1 MVNPTTNGPVS
12 RLSLMIYIIQTTRS
26 QTAHIGLSILQVAFA
41 QGNYSQVREYIRK
54 VELTVGKNGGG
65 GLGSASPSA
74 TAAGGGGGISPS
86 NASSSNTML
95 QDVTIKLEI
104 AKGIERMIAG
114 DYSSAARSL
123 IPLVINGSNSSNTNN
138 NNNNNQTSLHMLDWP
153 GVTCPED
160 LALYASLMCLVSQS
174 QDRSKVLELA
184 DHPEALELV
193 PGIKDLLLQW
203 TRANYVK
210 CMEVFAP
217 SASKHAVAPLLPM
230 GVDVY
235 LSPPRWKKLAQQIRE
250 MCLVEYLRPFQCVK
264 IESMQRLF
272 PTLGPNLV
280 DTLVDLM
287 SRGMLPPTT
296 RLDCRAGIIFKTP
309 KTNNPTRQVQVME
322 ECVLDDAHALLVRL
336 ACLESDLVVQDPS
349 GGGPARGGR
358 GRTLRG
364 GNLGGFI
371 PAENDSSD
379 DEEDNESDTPMIDA
393 EAAAAMNPE
402 DLY

>member
-1 MVNPTTNGPVS
+1 M
-12 RLSLMIYIIQTTRS
+12 
-26 QTAHIGLSILQVAFA
+26 SILQVAFA
-41 QGNYSQVREYIRK
+41 QGNYAQVREYVRK

-65 GLGSASPSA
+65 GLGSPAA
-74 TAAGGGGGISPS
+74 AAGGASLS
-86 NASSSNTML
+86 NASSSSTNTML
-95 QDVTIKLEI
+95 QDVTIKLDI

-114 DYSSAARSL
+114 DYSSAARTL
-123 IPLVINGSNSSNTNN
+123 IPLVIKGSSSSSSNTNN
-138 NNNNNQTSLHMLDWP
+138 NNQSTSHMLDWP

-184 DHPEALELV
+184 DHPEALELA
-193 PGIKDLLLQW
+193 PGMKDLLLQW
-203 TRANYVK
+203 TRANYEQ
-210 CMEVFAP
+210 CMEAFAP
-217 SASKHAVAPLLPM
+217 STTRHAIAPLLPM

-264 IESMQRLF
+264 IESMQQLF

-280 DTLVDLM
+280 DTLIDLM

-309 KTNNPTRQVQVME
+309 KTNNPTRKIQVME

-349 GGGPARGGR
+349 GGGPSRGGR
-358 GRTLRG
+358 GRTRRG

-371 PAENDSSD
+371 PAGNDSSD
-379 DEEDNESDTPMIDA
+379 DEEDHESDTPMMDA